1 MSRQIIHSMLVLLV
15 SLFSVA
21 GCAHSK
27 TAAPSVDRPT
37 IDIDGQTFFISSLDE
52 IDDLRHLEQFAEK
65 VDPAW
70 PKAGVLSVE
79 FRLAQVKTG
88 KYRRPYVA
96 VWIENA
102 EAKPVRFLT
111 LWGKQAKYHRD
122 LRDFWVFTK
131 RNTKQVDAVTGPTR
145 PAGAHTLVWDGN
157 DDAGQPLPPGDYTVH
172 IEVVREHGTRV
183 HMKQLIACGGKAV
196 SEKLQGNLE
205 VESVAIRFGPP
216 GKP

>member
-1 MSRQIIHSMLVLLV
+1 MMVLFVAL
-15 SLFSVA
+15 SAAA
-21 GCAHSK
+21 GCAKSR
-27 TAAPSVDRPT
+27 TSELSVDAPT
-37 IDIDGQTFFISSLDE
+37 IDIDGQTYFISSLDE
-52 IDDLRHLEQFAEK
+52 MDNLRHVEFLADK
-65 VDPAW
+65 VEPAW

-79 FRLAQVKTG
+79 FKLAQVKTG

-102 EAKPVRFLT
+102 DAKPVRFLT

-145 PAGAHTLVWDGN
+145 PAGAYTLEWDGN
-157 DDAGQPLPPGDYTVH
+157 DDAGKPLPPGDYTVH

-183 HMKQLIACGGKAV
+183 HMKSTIACGGKAV
-196 SEKLQGNLE
+196 GEKLEGNLE
-205 VESVAIRFGPP
+205 VVSATIQFGPP